1 MNPTP
6 APGAETT
13 GTGSSPAA
21 QRLSELIETEWAMR
35 RRLDG
40 SGFLDEDGPSDQ
52 RFQLPDTSAAARAA
66 AEELWSATLTELDT
80 IDPAALGQ
88 RERVD
93 LQVFRFQV
101 EIQLAGARH
110 RSDQWAANSDTGFW
124 TNLTG
129 GIPDRFSGLDQV
141 PGYLAMLSGVAGYV
155 DARIADLRAGLSR
168 GFAPSRE
175 SMTGRDAT
183 ARAVATA
190 APADTPFAA
199 PLLAARQAGW
209 IDQTTVDEGLKT
221 IADQIIPAFARL
233 TDYLATEYLP
243 QLPVSPAAAD
253 LPDGRQFY
261 ADQLREYTTT
271 ELTGEQIHQIGL
283 DEVAAIEAEMTAIA
297 TELGYTGADAAA
309 QLLEF
314 MRTDPQFFATS
325 EEQLLHLAAWECKK
339 FDAVAH
345 HWFGRLP
352 RRRFGIEEP
361 PPELAPTY
369 TAGRG
374 GPGRYVVNT
383 YDLGARPLH
392 SIPALTLHEAAP
404 GHAFQ
409 IPFAQELDLPDFRRL
424 TYLSAYGEGWAL
436 YCERLGDEM
445 DIYETPYQ
453 RMGMLSFQ
461 MWRAVRLV
469 VDPGIHLLGWTREQ
483 AIDYLR
489 SHTAMSL
496 HDVTTE
502 VDRYITWPGQAASYY
517 LGMLEIRRLRAEAE
531 QALGDRFDIK
541 AFHDCVLATGSVPLT
556 VLQEQVRQ
564 FIAEGGRS
572 PFADEQ
578 P

>member
-1 MNPTP
+1 MDRTP
-6 APGAETT
+6 AAATAAPVT
-13 GTGSSPAA
+13 PAA
-21 QRLSELIETEWAMR
+21 QRLSELIDSEWSMR
-35 RRLDG
+35 RRLEG

-52 RFQLPDTSAAARAA
+52 RFQLPDTSAAARAGA
-66 AEELWSATLTELDT
+66 QQQWADILAELDT
-80 IDPAALGQ
+80 LDLATLGP

-93 LQVFRFQV
+93 LEVFRFQV
-101 EIQLAGARH
+101 EIQLANAKH
-110 RSDQWAANSDTGFW
+110 RSYQWAANSDTGFW

-129 GIPDRFSGLDQV
+129 GVPDRFSAPDQV
-141 PGYLAMLSGVAGYV
+141 PAYLEMLRGVAGYV
-155 DARIADLRAGLSR
+155 DARVDDLRSGLAR
-168 GFAPSRE
+168 GFAPSRA
-175 SMTGRDAT
+175 SMAGRDAT
-183 ARAVATA
+183 ARAVAQA
-190 APADTPFAA
+190 SDPADTPFAV
-199 PLLAARQAGW
+199 PLLAAQQAGW
-209 IDQTTVDEGLKT
+209 MDRSTVDEGLR
-221 IADQIIPAFARL
+221 IVAEQIIPAFGRL
-233 TDYLATEYLP
+233 SEYLASEYLP
-243 QLPVSPAAAD
+243 QLGESPAASD
-253 LPDGRQFY
+253 LPKGKQFY

-271 ELTGEQIHQIGL
+271 DLTGEQIHQIGL

-297 TELGYTGADAAA
+297 AELGYTGDDAVA

-314 MRTDPQFFATS
+314 MRTDPQFFATTA
-325 EEQLLHLAAWECKK
+325 EQLLHLAAWECKK
-339 FDAVAH
+339 FDAVAQ

-409 IPFAQELDLPDFRRL
+409 IPFAQELELPDFRRL
-424 TYLSAYGEGWAL
+424 SYLSAYGEGWAL

-445 DIYETPYQ
+445 GIYETPYQ

-469 VDPGIHLLGWTREQ
+469 IDPGIHLLGWTREQ
-483 AIDYLR
+483 AIEYLR
-489 SHTAMSL
+489 GHTAMSL

-531 QALGDRFDIK
+531 QALGERFDIR

-564 FIAEGGRS
+564 FIAGGGRS
-572 PFADEQ
+572 PFADRQ